1 MNNMDTLIAVAA
13 LLGAALA
20 IVLWARFIAK
30 TPARATIGDTGE
42 TPTADGEPRIV
53 EEPIQYLVM
62 LPSQFPAHLSALSI
76 VPMRACE
83 SRQQRVSLRDYW
95 RAQR

>member
-30 TPARATIGDTGE
+30 TPRDSADDGA
-42 TPTADGEPRIV
+42 TPTVDGEPRIV

-62 LPSQFPAHLSALSI
+62 LPSQYPPHLSALAV

-83 SRQQRVSLRDYW
+83 SRQRRVSLRDYW